1 MEFYRREH
9 GYRRNEEIV
18 SIPNGME
25 FYARLSIRSVPSL
38 RVSIPNGMEFYS
50 RHLLSEPGSN
60 AQFQFP
66 TGWNSTERLRSS
78 PAQIESFNSQR
89 DGILPK
95 LGGIEGGN
103 FHRFQFPTGWNSTS
117 IERTNIHAPAFV
129 SIPNGMEFYE
139 EVDELLLDS
148 EDGFNSQRDGI
159 LHIYSDSLKISLF
172 SFNSQRD
179 GILRLF

>member
-1 MEFYRREH
+1 MKK
-9 GYRRNEEIV
+9 GV

>member
-1 MEFYRREH
+1 MKK
-9 GYRRNEEIV
+9 GV

-89 DGILPK
+89 DGILPPSPICRT
-95 LGGIEGGN
+95 LPRRVSIPNGMEFYRFLSVPSFSLYNRFNSQRDGILL
-103 FHRFQFPTGWNSTS
+103 FKATQLAQTTKFQFPTGWNSTVYF
-117 IERTNIHAPAFV
+117 IVF
-129 SIPNGMEFYE
+129 
-139 EVDELLLDS
+139 
-148 EDGFNSQRDGI
+148 
-159 LHIYSDSLKISLF
+159 
-172 SFNSQRD
+172 
-179 GILRLF
+179 